1 MSFFTECATLGLSG
15 DCCPTNNGVYL
26 GCCTTDPA
34 VIESEWIGF
43 MYADHAGKS
52 LFHFILFYFFILIN
66 TLRACL
72 ISLCYNVFLKLS
84 TKQKRGIKS

>member
-1 MSFFTECATLGLSG
+1 MIFLTECATLGLSG
-15 DCCPTNNGVYL
+15 DCCPTNNGVFL

-52 LFHFILFYFFILIN
+52 YYNSIYFFILIN
-66 TLRACL
+66 SQWVYL
-72 ISLCYNVFLKLS
+72 ISICYDVFVKLS
-84 TKQKRGIKS
+84 IKLKHGIKL